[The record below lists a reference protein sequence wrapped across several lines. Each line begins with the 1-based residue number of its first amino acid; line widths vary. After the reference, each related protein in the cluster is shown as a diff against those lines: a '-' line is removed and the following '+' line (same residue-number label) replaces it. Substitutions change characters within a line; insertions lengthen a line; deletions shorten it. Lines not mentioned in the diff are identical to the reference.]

1 MDLAEARER
10 QFEPA
15 ARHPWELAR
24 LEMVR
29 SLIARH
35 APPAAGEV
43 ALDVG
48 CGDVFVAEQLG
59 ALYPEARFYA
69 VDTGFTD
76 DLINRLR
83 ARMAVTNV
91 LPFASLESVA
101 RREDRPASLV
111 LLMDVIEHVADDRAF
126 LIDLVRGPCVDHETR
141 LLITVPAYQ
150 SLFCSHD
157 RFLGHYRRY
166 SHARL
171 ADVVK
176 AAGLQVMDRGSFFA
190 SLLPIRLLQVAKER
204 LLGAGAP
211 VGASTGLVT
220 WQGGPAVSGLLKRM
234 LVLDASVSRAL
245 GHVGVP
251 LPGLSIYAVCRR
263 SA

>member
-10 QFEPA
+10 RFDQP

-24 LEMVR
+24 LDIVR
-29 SLIARH
+29 SIIARH
-35 APPAAGEV
+35 APLGAGAV
-43 ALDVG
+43 AIDVG

-59 ALYPEARFYA
+59 AGYPQARFYA

-76 DLINRLR
+76 DLIDRIR
-83 ARMAVTNV
+83 GRISVPNV
-91 LPFASLESVA
+91 LPFASLDAVA
-101 RREDRPASLV
+101 RRLDRPASLV

-126 LIDLVRGPCVDHETR
+126 LTDLVRGPSIDRETS

-150 SLFCSHD
+150 GLFCSHD

-171 ADVVK
+171 LELVR
-176 AAGLQVMDRGSFFA
+176 AAGLRVVDKGSFFT
-190 SLLPIRLLQVAKER
+190 SLLPVRLLQVAKER
-204 LLGAGAP
+204 LLGAEAP
-211 VGASTGLVT
+211 AAASTGLVT
-220 WQGGPAVSGLLKRM
+220 WQGGPALSGLLKRM

-245 GHVGVP
+245 RHVSVP